1 MSKIDFSKPVLVTGA
16 NGYVASWLVKQLL
29 EVGFTVHAAVRN
41 PENKEKPKIPSIYIF
56 FLLNNLDI
64 NPKLIIPIAEEIEK
78 TVKTQDVTELEVEKK
93 FSISENEIVI
103 MPISIVNKLVA
114 KHIKHSVIIFFFV
127 FIYIIKI

>member
-1 MSKIDFSKPVLVTGA
+1 MLLDKP
-16 NGYVASWLVKQLL
+16 
-29 EVGFTVHAAVRN
+29 HN
-41 PENKEKPKIPSIYIF
+41 PEKKEKPKTPSIYIF

-78 TVKTQDVTELEVEKK
+78 TVKTQDVTELVVEKK

-114 KHIKHSVIIFFFV
+114 KHIKHSDIIFFF
-127 FIYIIKI
+127 FSIYIIKI